1 MHYAPCRAMGFAM
14 LPFPQ
19 INPVAVS
26 IGPLSIRWY
35 GLMYL
40 FGFISG
46 WFLGRRRIRS
56 HQTFTNYDFDDL
68 LTWALFGV
76 IVGARLGYVLFY
88 DLAAY
93 IEDPLAIFYLTRG
106 GMSFHGGMLG
116 VIFATWFCAH
126 RKGIPLFRVTDFFA
140 PLVPPGLFFG
150 RIGNFINGELW
161 GRVTDAPVGMIFPEG
176 GPFPRHPSQLYE
188 AFLEG
193 ILFFILLW
201 IYSGKPRPRMAISG
215 MFLLLYGAFRFI
227 VEYFREP
234 DAHLG
239 LVGFGQLSM
248 GQMLCLPMILF
259 GITLLCIAYK
269 QRTMETPVADIHA
282 TPDAKK
288 PGKGSASPKGKS
300 RRR

>member
-1 MHYAPCRAMGFAM
+1 M

-19 INPVAVS
+19 INPVALS
-26 IGPLSIRWY
+26 IGPLSVRWY

-40 FGFISG
+40 FGFVSG
-46 WFLGRRRIRS
+46 WFLGRRRVRT
-56 HQTFTNYDFDDL
+56 HKTFTLHDFDDL

-116 VIFATWFCAH
+116 VIFATWLCAY

-161 GRVTDAPVGMIFPEG
+161 GRVTDAPIGMIFPEG
-176 GPFPRHPSQLYE
+176 GPLPRHPSQLYE
-188 AFLEG
+188 AALEG
-193 ILFFILLW
+193 VLFFILLW
-201 IYSGKPRPRMAISG
+201 VYSGKPRPRMAVSG
-215 MFLLLYGAFRFI
+215 MFLLLYGMFRFT

-248 GQMLCLPMILF
+248 GQMLCLPMILG
-259 GITLLCIAYK
+259 GIALLFAA
-269 QRTMETPVADIHA
+269 RTVNITETPVDDIHA
-282 TPDAKK
+282 TPEGKDA
-288 PGKGSASPKGKS
+288 GKGPSQKKGKA